1 MTGIPLSRAFW
12 IGLLKATG
20 STTQTAMP
28 LALPEMAVFIASTI
42 SETTDFSEP
51 VHCDVV
57 PSRACASS
65 MPYCVGTKNGFV
77 VTWLTKTKFHS
88 GVFGKLPPDPPEPP
102 PWLAC
107 CAASRLHPASNSPA
121 DASALPARNCLR
133 PSLRSSVPDPRSL
146 ISTPVYSSPTT
157 LPLPALLYQYLSV
170 SSAPVGCCSGTSP
183 LVPPEAHP
191 GRSTAV
197 HVQDMS
203 CNEVSRI
210 GDEEG
215 NSGGDVFGV
224 SDAAPGYQG
233 VAEFGRVVRDVE
245 VAGDLYDPW
254 ADGVDPDLAV
264 GELYGELAGEGV
276 DGALRGRVGR
286 VVGEARGPVDRGHV
300 DDAPASPLHYER
312 HGPPGE
318 EEVALHVQVKDRIV
332 GLLVGIEEVERPG
345 DAGVVH
351 ERIEPAEGLGCGVHG
366 PLAVG
371 DLAQVALHRCCL
383 TAELHYLRDGLF
395 RLGVGVVDGDL
406 GPAAGELDGDAL
418 AYPYACAGDQSLLP
432 REVAHWFA
440 PVPAPSRLSQP
451 SAKRLKCTFC
461 LGWASITSSSSSTPR
476 PGPLGSSKYPFT
488 TSERPGAVSRTQGS
502 AKSLKYSW
510 MRKFV
515 VQAARWRAAAVL
527 IWPPTLCGAMVT

>member
-1 MTGIPLSRAFW
+1 MPLSSAFW
-12 IGLLKATG
+12 IGSLKATG
-20 STTQTAMP
+20 STTATAMP
-28 LALPEMAVFIASTI
+28 SALPEMAVFIASTI
-42 SETTDFSEP
+42 SLATDCSEP

-57 PSRACASS
+57 PSSACASS
-65 MPYCVGTKNGFV
+65 MPYWVGTKKGFV

-88 GVFGKLPPDPPEPP
+88 GVSGKLPPDPPPP

-197 HVQDMS
+197 HVQDLS

-233 VAEFGRVVRDVE
+233 V
-245 VAGDLYDPW
+245 
-254 ADGVDPDLAV
+254 
-264 GELYGELAGEGV
+264 GV

-286 VVGEARGPVDRGHV
+286 VVGEAREPVDRGHV

-318 EEVALHVQVKDRIV
+318 EEVALHVQVEDRIV

-418 AYPYACAGDQSLLP
+418 AYPHPGACDQRLLP
-432 REVAHWFA
+432 RDVAHWSA
-440 PVPAPSRLSQP
+440 PVRVPSRRSQP
-451 SAKRLKCTFC
+451 SAKRLKCTSC
-461 LGWASITSSSSSTPR
+461 LG
-476 PGPLGSSKYPFT
+476 
-488 TSERPGAVSRTQGS
+488 
-502 AKSLKYSW
+502 
-510 MRKFV
+510 
-515 VQAARWRAAAVL
+515 
-527 IWPPTLCGAMVT
+527 